1 MKPMAPIIKGFLRIS
16 REKVIARG
24 SHVRWIRIPGLGELS
39 WFLGW
44 YGGALQLNFFLF
56 LED

>member
-1 MKPMAPIIKGFLRIS
+1 MAPIIKGFLRIS